1 MCGVGNLIA
10 FDDVLVAGLLLAL
23 MTVLA
28 VLCYRAMERPRLVL
42 TDTPE
47 GPRAL
52 EGDVI
57 RYAISIPFLTALWI
71 GYFIVILAIARN
83 NLAASDVL
91 VTAAGVVLGTRIL
104 AHVWTDAAR
113 EIGKVVPLTIVTLV
127 LIAGNIRDDDALEGI
142 IDDLAAIDFALP
154 TYVLI
159 FSLDYVITAVWYW
172 GWIRWGQPLRAARR
186 AARPAGRG
194 RQWWRRDPD
203 PLRSR

>member
-1 MCGVGNLIA
+1 MCGVGSLIA
-10 FDDVLVAGLLLAL
+10 FDDVLFTGLLLAL
-23 MTVLA
+23 MTLLA
-28 VLCYRAMERPRLVL
+28 VVCYRAMERPRLVL
-42 TDTPE
+42 TDTPD

-52 EGDVI
+52 RGDVI

-83 NLAASDVL
+83 NLEAGDVL

-127 LIAGNIRDDDALEGI
+127 LIAGNIRDDDAMERI
-142 IDDLAAIDFALP
+142 VDDLANLDFALA
-154 TYVLI
+154 TYLLI
-159 FSLDYVITAVWYW
+159 FSLDYVITAAWYW

-186 AARPAGRG
+186 AARSTDHAQR
-194 RQWWRRDPD
+194 WWRRDPGQ
-203 PLRSR
+203 PRSR